1 MYYKNQVV
9 PVNFFSLNFL
19 RHYWI
24 TMRPYLLFVSGIT
37 GIVGLSFTPS
47 LSIIATAVLF
57 LTFFLSYGF
66 GQALTD
72 CFQIDTDTLSSPYR
86 PLTQGRINKKDVLT
100 VSDAPVTLAD
110 ISKTVLDTLNIPAQ
124 VAGKSVFKVKNTDQ
138 RTRRYMYYSGFKKW
152 RGYYMGDI
160 EEYLVTGF
168 SWSIHSWQKS
178 GRIFPPK
185 LK

>member
-1 MYYKNQVV
+1 MV
-9 PVNFFSLNFL
+9 FIMGDHGTGHF
-19 RHYWI
+19 
-24 TMRPYLLFVSGIT
+24 GIT
-37 GIVGLSFTPS
+37 HINHAARDPS
-47 LSIIATAVLF
+47 HQPSQVSPHMQKVISGAIPLMLVKPF
-57 LTFFLSYGF
+57 
-66 GQALTD
+66 
-72 CFQIDTDTLSSPYR
+72 SS
-86 PLTQGRINKKDVLT
+86 KKDGLT
-100 VSDAPVTLAD
+100 ISDAPVTLAD